1 MIGRTEAIGQ
11 VGSASLDCW
20 VQLTLPQVACWLW
33 VDCFDF
39 TGKLVFAVQVAIE
52 IKDTPMPFSYKS
64 RSKLRTR
71 HRDLFDFQALCPGIQ
86 SDLSLVYCV
95 MFTNCLQTCIHE
107 AAASYLQVCRQRVRR
122 ILSEGSDGQK
132 LESPHLHSA
141 SEAKVCHYRNAG

>member
-52 IKDTPMPFSYKS
+52 IK
-64 RSKLRTR
+64 
-71 HRDLFDFQALCPGIQ
+71 
-86 SDLSLVYCV
+86 
-95 MFTNCLQTCIHE
+95 E
-107 AAASYLQVCRQRVRR
+107 
-122 ILSEGSDGQK
+122 
-132 LESPHLHSA
+132 
-141 SEAKVCHYRNAG
+141 

>member
-71 HRDLFDFQALCPGIQ
+71 HRDLFDFQALCEGIH
-86 SDLSLVYCV
+86 SNLPSRVLCDVYKLS
-95 MFTNCLQTCIHE
+95 TNL
-107 AAASYLQVCRQRVRR
+107 
-122 ILSEGSDGQK
+122 
-132 LESPHLHSA
+132 
-141 SEAKVCHYRNAG
+141 

>member
-39 TGKLVFAVQVAIE
+39 TGKLVFAVQVASE
-52 IKDTPMPFSYKS
+52 IKDTPMLFRYKS

-71 HRDLFDFQALCPGIQ
+71 HRDLFDFQALCQGIQ
-86 SDLSLVYCV
+86 SDLPS
-95 MFTNCLQTCIHE
+95 
-107 AAASYLQVCRQRVRR
+107 RVLFDTLRAKATA
-122 ILSEGSDGQK
+122 ILK
-132 LESPHLHSA
+132 TTI
-141 SEAKVCHYRNAG
+141 

>member
-39 TGKLVFAVQVAIE
+39 TGKLVFAVQVASE
-52 IKDTPMPFSYKS
+52 IKDTPMLFR

-71 HRDLFDFQALCPGIQ
+71 HRDLFDFQAMCQGIQ
-86 SDLSLVYCV
+86 SDLP
-95 MFTNCLQTCIHE
+95 
-107 AAASYLQVCRQRVRR
+107 
-122 ILSEGSDGQK
+122 
-132 LESPHLHSA
+132 SPVL
-141 SEAKVCHYRNAG
+141 

>member
-52 IKDTPMPFSYKS
+52 IKDTPMLFRYKS

-71 HRDLFDFQALCPGIQ
+71 HRDLFDFQALCQRIQ
-86 SDLSLVYCV
+86 SDLPSRVLCDVYKLSTNLSTQSSSV
-95 MFTNCLQTCIHE
+95 MSTNL
-107 AAASYLQVCRQRVRR
+107 
-122 ILSEGSDGQK
+122 
-132 LESPHLHSA
+132 
-141 SEAKVCHYRNAG
+141 